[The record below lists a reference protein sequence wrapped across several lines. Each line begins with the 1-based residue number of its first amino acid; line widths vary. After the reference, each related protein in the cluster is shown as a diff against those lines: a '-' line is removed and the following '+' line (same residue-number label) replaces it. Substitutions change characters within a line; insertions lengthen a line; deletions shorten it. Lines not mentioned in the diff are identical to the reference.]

1 MTKKLVWLSS
11 YPKSGNTWLRIII
24 SNLLG
29 EKELD
34 INDLEAMPIASSRFI
49 FEYYCGFNSTN
60 ITHDEADP
68 IRPVINDLFA
78 GDCEEI
84 TFRKNHDAF
93 QYLENGQALHGNPD
107 FYKTI
112 YIIRNPLSI
121 VASLANHNRVSM
133 DKAIEQMNREDY
145 SLSKTTRKHPGQL
158 RQKLF
163 SWRSHVKSWTENNEL
178 EVHIIRYEDIFHQP
192 LKTLKKV
199 FTFAGLNHTDE
210 KIMDAYDK
218 SNFSE
223 IKQKEKQS
231 VFNEKPPNVTSFF
244 RKGRTDSW
252 KEELT
257 QAQAKKVIQANYE
270 MMQKFGYITTEVLS
284 FAGLNE

>member
-34 INDLEAMPIASSRFI
+34 INDLEAMPIASSRYV
-49 FEYYCGFNSTN
+49 FEFYCGFNSTN
-60 ITHDEADP
+60 ITHDEADQM
-68 IRPVINDLFA
+68 RPVVNDLFA
-78 GDCEEI
+78 KDCEEI

-93 QYLENGQALHGNPD
+93 QYLENGQPLHGNPE

-121 VASLANHNRVSM
+121 VASLANHNQVSL
-133 DKAIEQMNREDY
+133 DRAIEQMNKEDY

-163 SWRSHVKSWTENNEL
+163 SWRSHVKSWNENNEL
-178 EVHIIRYEDIFHQP
+178 EVQTIRYEDIFYQP
-192 LKTLKKV
+192 LETLKKA
-199 FTFAGLNHTDE
+199 FTFAGLDFTDK
-210 KIMDAYDK
+210 KILDAYDK
-218 SNFSE
+218 SNFNE

-231 VFNEKPPNVTSFF
+231 VFNEKPPNVASFF
-244 RKGRTDSW
+244 RKGQPNSW

-257 QAQAKKVIQANYE
+257 QAQAQKVIESNYE
-270 MMQKFGYITTEVLS
+270 LMENFGYITPEVLS
-284 FAGLNE
+284 FAGLKK